1 MLTLIPGER
10 LPLPSYGLIEGDTP
24 MLATRNPFYLMAG
37 LYLLVDALAVAA
49 LALVT
54 AGLLPSIA
62 GLGWLRVH
70 LLTIGVVTQVVLGLL
85 PGIAAAKL
93 GAKAPDPR
101 LTQITWLLVNT
112 SFVLLLV
119 SMPAGMTKLAAV
131 GASGILI
138 ATALMLGAVVRG
150 RTRPATGRRVSL
162 RLYVAGPIFFLI
174 GIMMALSMLLGWS
187 SPGGYFG
194 VIEAHVHANVWGF
207 LGLVVAG
214 VLFDRIPARTGQPLR
229 HPRLVPIT
237 SWLLIIGAAGLVA
250 GPWLAVNPML
260 LVGIILY
267 MTGTG
272 MLIVNLATTMRAG
285 KRWTP
290 NLAHVLLAYI
300 WMVVPAIIA
309 PAYLLMTGKLPT
321 NEIETSAIAGLV
333 AGWILQIVIS
343 ALPSRLG
350 EEQER
355 AGSRD
360 GWWFSVVMLNLG
372 PLAIWTAAFAG
383 ETTAASLTV
392 LGYGLILAGWLP
404 PLLLVLKR
412 LFAGP
417 GSPTDRGEPFTD
429 PGTSPAPVRQAMLGR
444 LRDGKS
450 A

>member
-1 MLTLIPGER
+1 
-10 LPLPSYGLIEGDTP
+10 

-49 LALVT
+49 MALVT

-62 GLGWLRVH
+62 GLTWLRVH
-70 LLTIGVVTQVVLGLL
+70 LLTIGVVTQVVLGML
-85 PGIAAAKL
+85 PGIAAARL
-93 GAKAPDPR
+93 GANAPDHR

-131 GASGILI
+131 GATGILA
-138 ATALMLGAVVRG
+138 ATALMLGAVIRG
-150 RTRPATGRRVSL
+150 RTRPAGRRVSL
-162 RLYVAGPIFFLI
+162 RLYVAGPIFFLV
-174 GIMMALSMLLGWS
+174 GIVMALSMLLGWS

-229 HPRLVPIT
+229 YPRLVPVT

-250 GPWLAVNPML
+250 GPWLAINPML
-260 LVGIILY
+260 LVGIVLY

-272 MLIVNLATTMRAG
+272 MLIVNLAATMRAG

-343 ALPSRLG
+343 ALPSRIG
-350 EEQER
+350 EEQGG
-355 AGSRD
+355 AGRRD
-360 GWWFSVVMLNLG
+360 GWWFSVAMLNLG
-372 PLAIWTAAFAG
+372 PLALWAAAFVGA
-383 ETTAASLTV
+383 TTAGSLTV
-392 LGYGLILAGWLP
+392 LGYVLILAGWLP

-412 LFAGP
+412 LFTGP
-417 GSPTDRGEPFTD
+417 GSPTDRGQPVTD
-429 PGTSPAPVRQAMLGR
+429 PGTSPTPARQPVLGR
-444 LRDGKS
+444 
-450 A
+450 

>member
-1 MLTLIPGER
+1 MV
-10 LPLPSYGLIEGDTP
+10 
-24 MLATRNPFYLMAG
+24 ATRNPFYLMAG

-62 GLGWLRVH
+62 GLRWLQVH
-70 LLTIGVVTQVVLGLL
+70 LLTIGVVAQVVLGLL
-85 PGIAAAKL
+85 PGIFAAKL

-101 LTQITWLLVNT
+101 LTPIIWLLVNT

-131 GASGILI
+131 GASGILV
-138 ATALMLGAVVRG
+138 ATALMLGAVVRVG
-150 RTRPATGRRVSL
+150 TRPPAGQRADTPF
-162 RLYVAGPIFFLI
+162 YIAGPIFFLV
-174 GIMMALSMLLGWS
+174 GIVMALSMLLGWS

-214 VLFDRIPARTGQPLR
+214 VLFDRIPKRTGQPLR
-229 HPRLVPIT
+229 HPRLVPVT

-250 GPWLAVNPML
+250 GPWLAINPML
-260 LVGIILY
+260 LVGIVLY

-272 MLIVNLATTMRAG
+272 MLIVNLAATIRAG
-285 KRWTP
+285 RLWTP

-309 PAYLLMTGKLPT
+309 PAYLLMTGKLPP
-321 NEIETSAIAGLV
+321 NEIETSAITGLV

-343 ALPSRLG
+343 MLPSRIG
-350 EEQER
+350 QEQDR
-355 AGSRD
+355 AGNRD

-372 PLAIWTAAFAG
+372 VLAIWVAAFAG
-383 ETTAASLTV
+383 ETRAATTV
-392 LGYGLILAGWLP
+392 VGYGLILTGWLP
-404 PLLLVLKR
+404 PLLLVLKQ
-412 LFAGP
+412 LFAGKVQQFNDRKAGGELGDQSGLPGP
-417 GSPTDRGEPFTD
+417 GSIGSRPSKER
-429 PGTSPAPVRQAMLGR
+429 A
-444 LRDGKS
+444 K
-450 A
+450 

>member
-1 MLTLIPGER
+1 
-10 LPLPSYGLIEGDTP
+10 

-49 LALVT
+49 MALVT
-54 AGLLPSIA
+54 ADILPSIA
-62 GLGWLRVH
+62 GLNWLRVH
-70 LLTIGVVTQVVLGLL
+70 LLTIGVVTQVVLGML

-131 GASGILI
+131 GAAGILA
-138 ATALMLGAVVRG
+138 ATALMLGTVIRG
-150 RTRPATGRRVSL
+150 RTRPAAGRRASL
-162 RLYVAGPIFFLI
+162 RLYIAGPIFFLV

-229 HPRLVPIT
+229 YPRLVPVT

-250 GPWLAVNPML
+250 GPWLAINPML
-260 LVGIILY
+260 LVGIVLY

-272 MLIVNLATTMRAG
+272 MLIVNLAATMRAG

-333 AGWILQIVIS
+333 AGWILRIVIS
-343 ALPSRLG
+343 ALPSRIG
-350 EEQER
+350 EEQDG
-355 AGSRD
+355 AGRRD
-360 GWWFSVVMLNLG
+360 GWWFSVAMLNLG

-383 ETTAASLTV
+383 ESAAASLTV
-392 LGYGLILAGWLP
+392 LGYVLILAGWLP

-412 LFAGP
+412 LFTSP
-417 GSPTDRGEPFTD
+417 GSPTDRGQPVTD
-429 PGTSPAPVRQAMLGR
+429 PGTSPTPVRQPALGR
-444 LRDGKS
+444 
-450 A
+450 